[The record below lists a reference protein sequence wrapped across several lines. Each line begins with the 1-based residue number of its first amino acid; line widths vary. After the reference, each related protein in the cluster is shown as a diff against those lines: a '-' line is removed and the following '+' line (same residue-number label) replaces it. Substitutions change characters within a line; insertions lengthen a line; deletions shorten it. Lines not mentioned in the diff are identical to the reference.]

1 MRIILIMFIQVVT
14 YREIKEC
21 TQIKTFPTNTKVHTS
36 REVRMRI
43 TDNRTVIRVDL
54 TIVVHIF
61 HLELTYVLRRI

>member
-43 TDNRTVIRVDL
+43 TDNRTVFRSNLSIS
-54 TIVVHIF
+54 VHVTNLIT
-61 HLELTYVLRRI
+61 TYP